1 MRKIAIIFLSS
12 ICFVC
17 SKEPSH
23 RDSSF
28 EYAQHMFWLRNKK
41 NNFQLR
47 TLILGPELS
56 DNVIE
61 TSYHYFLTG
70 EVDLQGQVKM
80 YTVKV
85 YSNLRNYTEDYGAEE
100 SSVVFDNLT
109 PNTVYTVTVTIT
121 IFGGAS
127 ITSDPATATTL
138 DGGKD
143 RDSFN
148 P

>member
-1 MRKIAIIFLSS
+1 MSPKKKCKKFLHLLHVAVTTGT
-12 ICFVC
+12 F
-17 SKEPSH
+17 K
-23 RDSSF
+23 
-28 EYAQHMFWLRNKK
+28 
-41 NNFQLR
+41 
-47 TLILGPELS
+47 GLS
-56 DNVIE
+56 GDVIE
-61 TSYHYFLTG
+61 TSDHYFLTG

-85 YSNLRNYTEDYGAEE
+85 YSNLRNYTEDYGPEE

-143 RDSFN
+143 RDSFKIVI
-148 P
+148 PYST